1 MSPIARKSVVI
12 EIVYTK
18 SMPTLREILAEYKGA
33 SRAIG
38 HFNVS
43 DSNQLHAVAG
53 AAKETGL
60 PTVVGLSEGE
70 REFFPITHA
79 RALVDLYRAQG
90 IQLYLNADH
99 TYTIDKVQHAI
110 ADGVDSVVVD
120 GAKLVFEE
128 NAHLLSTAVKYARA
142 SGRDVLVEGELGY
155 IGSSSNVMDSLPEG
169 AAITEDMMTK
179 PDELRM
185 LVEQTGIDLV
195 APAVGNIHGIVT
207 SGQPKLSIDRI
218 ALLASAVPVPLVL
231 HGGSGSSDD
240 EFSAAVRAGIA
251 MIHINTDL
259 RVLYRDALK
268 KSVGEGSETTP
279 YKFLTPAVA
288 AMQAYVAQK
297 MALFANR

>member
-1 MSPIARKSVVI
+1 
-12 EIVYTK
+12 
-18 SMPTLREILAEYKGA
+18 MPTLRELLQEYKGA
-33 SRAIG
+33 GRAVG
-38 HFNVS
+38 HFNIS
-43 DSNQLHAVAG
+43 DSNQLQAVAG

-60 PTVVGLSEGE
+60 PVVVGLSEGE

-79 RALVDLYRAQG
+79 RALIDLYRAQG
-90 IQLYLNADH
+90 IQIYLNADH

-128 NAHLLSTAVKYARA
+128 NAHLLNTAVTYARA

-155 IGSSSNVMDSLPEG
+155 IGSSSNVMEALPEG

-179 PDELRM
+179 PDELRA

-207 SGQPKLSIDRI
+207 SGQPKLSIERI
-218 ALLASAVPVPLVL
+218 KTLKEAVSVPLVL
-231 HGGSGSSDD
+231 HGGSGSPD
-240 EFSAAVRAGIA
+240 EEFAQAVKAGIV

-259 RVLYRDALK
+259 RVLYRDTLK
-268 KSVGEGSETTP
+268 TTLSGQETTP
-279 YKFLTPAVA
+279 YKFLTPAVV
-288 AMQAYVAQK
+288 AMQAYMAQK